1 MRYSC
6 PNNKPKSAQTSIF
19 LNTTLWAVQGR
30 RTCEN
35 KTKKIHVVAVSKT
48 QTMNHL
54 VILQIKGLSLLKK
67 KKNTKR
73 NKSEMK
79 GEPIEKRLKDILTNC
94 NLCTSDSEPKNK

>member
-1 MRYSC
+1 MEVWIPMRYSC

-67 KKNTKR
+67 KKKY
-73 NKSEMK
+73 K
-79 GEPIEKRLKDILTNC
+79 EKQKWDEGGTYREKT
-94 NLCTSDSEPKNK
+94 